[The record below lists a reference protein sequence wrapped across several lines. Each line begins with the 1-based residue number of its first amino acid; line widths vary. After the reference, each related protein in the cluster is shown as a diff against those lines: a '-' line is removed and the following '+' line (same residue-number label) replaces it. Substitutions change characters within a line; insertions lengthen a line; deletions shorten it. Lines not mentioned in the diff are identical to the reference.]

1 VKEILRVCVNG
12 KKIFSVDYAVGLLYF
27 FKDLNDEE
35 LGRIPSVFPT
45 LSEKVLL
52 SEFDNKIVS
61 KVLSN
66 ENIKIQD
73 LDIESLTGNF
83 FKTRKRQVIVIPEN
97 FNVSKP
103 VDDELN
109 TVNGKPQK
117 KITLSFSLPK
127 GSYATVVTKQI
138 FNQ

>member
-1 VKEILRVCVNG
+1 M
-12 KKIFSVDYAVGLLYF
+12 
-27 FKDLNDEE
+27 
-35 LGRIPSVFPT
+35 FPT

-66 ENIKIQD
+66 ENITIPD
-73 LDIESLTGNF
+73 LDIESSTGNF

-97 FNVSKP
+97 FSVSDP
-103 VDDELN
+103 MDDELN
-109 TVNGKPQK
+109 IINGKPQK

-127 GSYATVVTKQI
+127 GSYATVVTKKI